1 MDDFFN
7 DNGQEGNIDQ
17 KQEKFQIANFLV
29 EFKKNNSLSF
39 EDLQL
44 ALDISRTDLEDILNF
59 NFEEI
64 SLDALE
70 DIELILRKF

>member
-7 DNGQEGNIDQ
+7 HNDQNGEIDQ
-17 KQEKFQIANFLV
+17 KQEKFQIANFVV
-29 EFKKNNSLSF
+29 EFKKSNLLSF

-44 ALDISRTDLEDILNF
+44 ALDISRSDLEDILNF

-64 SLDALE
+64 PLEILE